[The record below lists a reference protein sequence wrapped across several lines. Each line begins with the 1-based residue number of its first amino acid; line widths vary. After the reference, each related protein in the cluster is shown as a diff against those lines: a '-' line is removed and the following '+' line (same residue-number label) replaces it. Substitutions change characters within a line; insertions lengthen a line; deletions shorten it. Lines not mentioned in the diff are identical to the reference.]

1 VNPVTRLPE
10 GVELSCELACG
21 PLVSVWATW
30 DGPGRPAI
38 ADPVE
43 RLHAAHRAWV
53 LAGQQWSMA
62 QGASRNAWI
71 ALLSQDVLDQVSVAG
86 RERAEELAKRRLV
99 PSP

>member
-1 VNPVTRLPE
+1 LDVVTRLPE
-10 GVELSCELACG
+10 NVELPPQLTCG
-21 PLVSVWATW
+21 PMVSVWGAW
-30 DGPGRPAI
+30 DGLGRPKI

-43 RLHAAHRAWV
+43 RLHAAYRSWV

-62 QGASRNAWI
+62 QGCSRNAWI
-71 ALLSQDVLDQVSVAG
+71 GRLSQDALDQVSVEG